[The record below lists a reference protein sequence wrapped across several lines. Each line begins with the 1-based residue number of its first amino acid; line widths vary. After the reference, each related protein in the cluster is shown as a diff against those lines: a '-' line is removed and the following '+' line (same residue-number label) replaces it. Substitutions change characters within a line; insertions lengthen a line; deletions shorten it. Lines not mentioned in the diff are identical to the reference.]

1 MLAAIE
7 IMGFEEASYTVNES
21 GGQLEACVVL
31 LVEVQ
36 RTVELILFTSESG
49 LAEGKSVRAV
59 CCALF
64 IFKIDY
70 IIPITVYKLDF

>member
-1 MLAAIE
+1 MLTAIE

-21 GGQLEACVVL
+21 GGQLEVCVVL

-49 LAEGKSVRAV
+49 LAEGKSVGAG
-59 CCALF
+59 CCVLF
-64 IFKIDY
+64 I
-70 IIPITVYKLDF
+70 LS